1 MVANSP
7 DSSHNNPKK
16 KNNPFKKILDD
27 VKKFMRKD
35 EKKDERPS
43 SFEAPKKGKK
53 EEDKK
58 PSSVEAS
65 KKGTKEEVKKS
76 LSFEASKKRKREKDR
91 KPSSLKES
99 RSEKGPE
106 LNQQPEDSNIPK
118 IETPE
123 TKEAERSMRERK
135 GKIKEQKLPKKFRKG
150 W

>member
-16 KNNPFKKILDD
+16 KNNPFTKIIED
-27 VKKFMRKD
+27 VKKFIKRDD
-35 EKKDERPS
+35 EKDKKPS

-53 EEDKK
+53 EEDQK
-58 PSSVEAS
+58 PSSFEAS
-65 KKGTKEEVKKS
+65 KKGKKEEVKKS
-76 LSFEASKKRKREKDR
+76 PSFEASKKRKREKDNR
-91 KPSSLKES
+91 PSSFRES
-99 RSEKGPE
+99 RSEKDLE
-106 LNQQPEDSNIPK
+106 SNQQPEDSNIPK

>member
-1 MVANSP
+1 MVDNSP
-7 DSSHNNPKK
+7 DSLHNNPKK
-16 KNNPFKKILDD
+16 KNNPFKKILDG
-27 VKKFMRKD
+27 VKKFM
-35 EKKDERPS
+35 KKDEEKDKKPS

-58 PSSVEAS
+58 SHSLEAS
-65 KKGTKEEVKKS
+65 KKG
-76 LSFEASKKRKREKDR
+76 KREKEK
-91 KPSSLKES
+91 KPSSFKES
-99 RSEKGPE
+99 KKEKSPE

-135 GKIKEQKLPKKFRKG
+135 GKIKEKKLPKKYRKG